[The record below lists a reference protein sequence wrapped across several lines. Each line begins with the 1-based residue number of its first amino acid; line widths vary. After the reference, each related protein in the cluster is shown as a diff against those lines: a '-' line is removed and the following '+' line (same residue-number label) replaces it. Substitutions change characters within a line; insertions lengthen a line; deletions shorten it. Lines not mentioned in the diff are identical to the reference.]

1 MSITDKNTNIDLGEL
16 RNRIDAIDDSI
27 HDLLMQRAKLASA
40 IRAAKS
46 AIEGEGEILSAYR
59 PAREADMLR
68 RLKKRHRGD
77 LPFTAVARIWREI
90 IASLTQMQAPYGLYI
105 CGGANLLAF
114 HDIGRF
120 YYGASAHIHVHE
132 DADAV
137 LNAVAEDPAGLGL
150 LPYPE
155 AGEAAPWWPE
165 LIHLRQKGISV
176 IASLPFFTGPD
187 KVKTPQPSILVI
199 SHAPY
204 EPSGDDT
211 TLLALSAGSEVA
223 ERQITDR
230 IRKAGF
236 DSRILAKTPERKN
249 PEKIIALA
257 AINGFWTEEA
267 NQGLDSK
274 DSIILGGYANPIATG
289 DK

>member
-1 MSITDKNTNIDLGEL
+1 MKTTEKDRNMDLASL
-16 RNRIDAIDDSI
+16 RNRIDNIDDSI
-27 HDLLMQRAKLASA
+27 HDLLMQRAELASA

-68 RLKKRHRGD
+68 RLKKRHRGN
-77 LPFTAVARIWREI
+77 LPFAAVARIWREI

-132 DADAV
+132 DASAV
-137 LNAVAEDPAGLGL
+137 LSAVAADPAGLGL
-150 LPYPE
+150 LPYPGKE
-155 AGEAAPWWPE
+155 DPEPWWPE
-165 LIHLRQKGISV
+165 LLKLRRNGLSV
-176 IASLPFFTGPD
+176 IASLPFFYRAGN
-187 KVKTPQPSILVI
+187 PQPSILVI

-211 TLLALSAGSEVA
+211 TLLALVAKTRITPKQISDMILNSAPG
-223 ERQITDR
+223 
-230 IRKAGF
+230 
-236 DSRILAKTPERKN
+236 SRILASIPDQEN
-249 PEKIIALA
+249 PDRTIHLA
-257 AINGFWTEEA
+257 AMNGFWTKDMGKA
-267 NQGLDSK
+267 LDIE
-274 DSIILGGYANPIATG
+274 DVHRLGGYANPIATG
-289 DK
+289 EE